1 MGGVKTLR
9 TGFLVFGP
17 GFKWFTLLAE
27 NVLGVRFLCQ
37 PWRLPGE
44 AGVESSSP
52 FRPETAPRSR
62 PPLQNRSFPLGRR
75 ESSSFLHPTKGLAL
89 RGIRETWNER
99 VRAARP
105 PAQPESWKSGRPSER
120 QSAGR
125 CQKPPQRLRGRPPP
139 ALRAFPPS
147 ARPPRQRT
155 EEHL

>member
-52 FRPETAPRSR
+52 FLPRNCTPEQTPV
-62 PPLQNRSFPLGRR
+62 QNRSFPPGRR

-89 RGIRETWNER
+89 RGIRERWNER

-105 PAQPESWKSGRPSER
+105 LHSLNRGSQGGPRKGNPPAGARNPPRGCG
-120 QSAGR
+120 AGR
-125 CQKPPQRLRGRPPP
+125 RPLSQPFLRRSAPQ
-139 ALRAFPPS
+139 
-147 ARPPRQRT
+147 T
-155 EEHL
+155 VH